1 MADLDGFKALND
13 TYGHAVGD
21 QVLVAVA
28 QALRDGTRKEDAVGR
43 LGGEEFLVVLPDADA
58 RAAAHA
64 AERMRA
70 RGGRGGRSRADLG
83 QPRLGRGGPRRAAR
97 GRRPARRRGALRGQG
112 GGAQS
117 RLWGGRGPASL
128 ARLT

>member
-1 MADLDGFKALND
+1 MSAARRHGRPLSVALVDLDGFKALND

-58 RAAAHA
+58 RAAARA

-70 RGGRGGRSRADLG
+70 AVADGGRSGADLG
-83 QPRLGRGGPRRAAR
+83 QPRLGRGGP
-97 GRRPARRRGALRGQG
+97 
-112 GGAQS
+112 
-117 RLWGGRGPASL
+117 
-128 ARLT
+128 